1 MKPGDLIR
9 FVRNPPPNS
18 RDTGIW
24 VYEYGLIV
32 NVDKESRT
40 ISVLSGKDVINVRD
54 EWCSLAREDKRD
66 FIDDLAERYLK
77 SEVGS

>member
-24 VYEYGLIV
+24 VYEYGLVV

-40 ISVLSGKDVINVRD
+40 ISVLSGKDVINVRG
-54 EWCSLAREDKRD
+54 EWCSLANETERD
-66 FIDDLAERYLK
+66 FIDDLAERYLN